1 MKYNE
6 KYNCYVGEDGSV
18 LVESDGRCSGR
29 WGKHPKGEMY
39 SPFRSHDQQGYD
51 TVHLRGFGLVRVHR
65 LVADTYLPNPENK
78 SQVDH
83 IDRNPLNNHVSNL
96 RWATPKENLAN
107 TIRADRCLEKYGVRY
122 CEDKREYNRRK
133 QAKWREEHHEEYL
146 AQVRDYR
153 HKSDTFKE
161 YNRKKAAEYRS
172 KHPEKVK
179 ERNDAYRKTHVR
191 IKMADGKYHAVSI
204 ESLEKAL
211 GKTATSG

>member
-39 SPFRSHDQQGYD
+39 SPFRSHDQQGYE

-65 LVADTYLPNPENK
+65 LVADTYLPNLGNK

-83 IDRNPLNNHVSNL
+83 IDRNPLNNNLSNL

-122 CEDKREYNRRK
+122 CEDKREYNRR

-146 AQVRDYR
+146 ARAR
-153 HKSDTFKE
+153 HYKHTSEKAKE
-161 YNRKKAAEYRS
+161 NNRRQAAKFRKE
-172 KHPEKVK
+172 HPEKVK
-179 ERNDAYRKTHVR
+179 AYSDAYWKTHVR

-211 GKTATSG
+211 GKTATAG